1 MAVPK
6 LYFREVKDLLGHL
19 KVSPQ
24 AGAAAGE
31 MLCARPLSI
40 SPVLTTLNLET
51 EGHKNAPQSSRQL
64 SSLRS
69 SPLVFATRLGTTPSR
84 RWKGHWSDPL
94 GPKAFPQ
101 RHFRKDYQRHQCGL
115 WHWDSGGKSQEQMVQ
130 PTWNPSVYWN
140 YSPRHCPGFPCKSGV
155 WTSLESAART
165 WLYWIQETCGHCI
178 RLTMFS

>member
-84 RWKGHWSDPL
+84 RWKGH
-94 GPKAFPQ
+94 
-101 RHFRKDYQRHQCGL
+101 
-115 WHWDSGGKSQEQMVQ
+115 
-130 PTWNPSVYWN
+130 
-140 YSPRHCPGFPCKSGV
+140 
-155 WTSLESAART
+155 
-165 WLYWIQETCGHCI
+165 
-178 RLTMFS
+178 

>member
-69 SPLVFATRLGTTPSR
+69 SLACLPACLCYQAGHHTEQEMERPL
-84 RWKGHWSDPL
+84 K
-94 GPKAFPQ
+94 
-101 RHFRKDYQRHQCGL
+101 
-115 WHWDSGGKSQEQMVQ
+115 
-130 PTWNPSVYWN
+130 
-140 YSPRHCPGFPCKSGV
+140 
-155 WTSLESAART
+155 
-165 WLYWIQETCGHCI
+165 
-178 RLTMFS
+178 